1 MVRQRGRV
9 PKNPPDL
16 AGWCTL
22 WAQKFLTGYYCP
34 DLENALN
41 VDLAPRIRY
50 NDSSRASTMSIVA
63 VRQGLE
69 VKEVARRIML
79 GQSTAQI
86 STEMDISESHI
97 RELCKTQVMA
107 DEIAE
112 LDVNMF
118 SELDEKLRERN
129 MTLFSSIQ
137 EVQHESFTKLVS
149 LMRFSKDERLQTN
162 IAMDILDRGGNAAQK
177 IAVQRNEI
185 SLDPITAK
193 LLVQAFTESKGK
205 GKGTVID
212 VEPT

>member
-1 MVRQRGRV
+1 
-9 PKNPPDL
+9 
-16 AGWCTL
+16 
-22 WAQKFLTGYYCP
+22 
-34 DLENALN
+34 
-41 VDLAPRIRY
+41 
-50 NDSSRASTMSIVA
+50 MSIVA

-79 GQSTAQI
+79 GQSTSQI
-86 STEMDISESHI
+86 SSEMDVSESHI

-137 EVQHESFTKLVS
+137 DVQHESFTKLVS

-177 IAVQRNEI
+177 VAIQRNEI

-193 LLVQAFTESKGK
+193 LLVQAFSESKGSGGAPQK
-205 GKGTVID
+205 VID
-212 VEPT
+212 VIPD

>member
-1 MVRQRGRV
+1 
-9 PKNPPDL
+9 
-16 AGWCTL
+16 
-22 WAQKFLTGYYCP
+22 
-34 DLENALN
+34 
-41 VDLAPRIRY
+41 
-50 NDSSRASTMSIVA
+50 MSIIA

-69 VKEVARRIML
+69 VKEVARRLML

-86 STEMDISESHI
+86 STEMDISESHV

-118 SELDEKLRERN
+118 SELDKKLQEKNL
-129 MTLFSSIQ
+129 TLFTHIQ

-162 IAMDILDRGGNAAQK
+162 IAMDLLDRGGNAAQK
-177 IAVQRNEI
+177 TSIQRNEI

-193 LLVQAFTESKGK
+193 LLVQAFSESKGE
-205 GKGTVID
+205 KGTIID
-212 VEPT
+212 VLPT